1 MRCSFHILCQNEPIS
16 NTSKFSKWPPFWGSG
31 ALLNRKLYRNLSYT
45 PFPSFWDFV
54 RRSSLNIN
62 GVMAISKFDLLF
74 DLVTYLC
81 DLCPTKAI
89 GFCVVADYICGPSL
103 VMIGQKLRPV
113 SQKMWQFHLNMN
125 IEGTL
130 WRHAVTSLVTSSLW
144 KSFWWMIYILSFYTC
159 CQIEAILK
167 TAKFFKLTKIWGP
180 GELFHHKCHRKYVI
194 LTG

>member
-1 MRCSFHILCQNEPIS
+1 MGP
-16 NTSKFSKWPPFWGSG
+16 
-31 ALLNRKLYRNLSYT
+31 LSYK
-45 PFPSFWDFV
+45 SYKV
-54 RRSSLNIN
+54 
-62 GVMAISKFDLLF
+62 
-74 DLVTYLC
+74 LC
-81 DLCPTKAI
+81 CGRLHMWTK
-89 GFCVVADYICGPSL
+89 L

-144 KSFWWMIYILSFYTC
+144 KSFWWMIYRLSFYTC

-180 GELFHHKCHRKYVI
+180 GELFRQSVTGSMLYESDSKWHSLHFELLIEVLAKKRRELWQFQNLAYF
-194 LTG
+194 LTWWPSFVTYLIVQVTCRNQWPSTYMDPIWWWFFKAFVNYAWQCANFV

>member
-1 MRCSFHILCQNEPIS
+1 MAHYHIKSVFDVHDVTDDVTAWRQSVPSIFMFKWNCHIFPMNALTYSQNCINRCILAEYR
-16 NTSKFSKWPPFWGSG
+16 
-31 ALLNRKLYRNLSYT
+31 ALFIFKVKGLIT
-45 PFPSFWDFV
+45 
-54 RRSSLNIN
+54 RSP
-62 GVMAISKFDLLF
+62 GHK
-74 DLVTYLC
+74 T
-81 DLCPTKAI
+81 

-113 SQKMWQFHLNMN
+113 SQKMSQFHLNMN
-125 IEGTL
+125 IEGTI

-180 GELFHHKCHRKYVI
+180 GELFIISV
-194 LTG
+194 TGSMLY

>member
-1 MRCSFHILCQNEPIS
+1 M
-16 NTSKFSKWPPFWGSG
+16 
-31 ALLNRKLYRNLSYT
+31 
-45 PFPSFWDFV
+45 PFPTFWDFV

-74 DLVTYLC
+74 DLVTYLW
-81 DLCPTKAI
+81 DLCPRKAI
-89 GFCVVADYICGPSL
+89 AFCVVADYICGPSL

-113 SQKMWQFHLNMN
+113 SQKMWQFHLNIN

-144 KSFWWMIYILSFYTC
+144 KSFWWLIYILSFYTC

-167 TAKFFKLTKIWGP
+167 TANLLKLTKIWGP
-180 GELFHHKCHRKYVI
+180 GELFHHKGHRKYVI

>member
-1 MRCSFHILCQNEPIS
+1 M
-16 NTSKFSKWPPFWGSG
+16 
-31 ALLNRKLYRNLSYT
+31 

-54 RRSSLNIN
+54 RRSSLI
-62 GVMAISKFDLLF
+62 LTELWLF
-74 DLVTYLC
+74 QNLTYFLI
-81 DLCPTKAI
+81 LWPSYGTVSPTKAI
-89 GFCVVADYICGPSL
+89 GFCVEADYICGPSL
-103 VMIGQKLRPV
+103 LMIGQKLRPV

>member
-1 MRCSFHILCQNEPIS
+1 MTISFKHEYRRHTLTSRCDVIS
-16 NTSKFSKWPPFWGSG
+16 DVMNIKNTFYVIMCDVLSISYVKM
-31 ALLNRKLYRNLSYT
+31 NLSQY
-45 PFPSFWDFV
+45 FEIFK
-54 RRSSLNIN
+54 IA
-62 GVMAISKFDLLF
+62 AILRFRCVIEPEVVFQNL
-74 DLVTYLC
+74 TYFLI
-81 DLCPTKAI
+81 LWP
-89 GFCVVADYICGPSL
+89 DYICGPSL
-103 VMIGQKLRPV
+103 VMIGQKLPPV

-167 TAKFFKLTKIWGP
+167 TAKFLKLTKIWGP

>member
-1 MRCSFHILCQNEPIS
+1 M
-16 NTSKFSKWPPFWGSG
+16 
-31 ALLNRKLYRNLSYT
+31 
-45 PFPSFWDFV
+45 PFPTFWDFV

-74 DLVTYLC
+74 LSCDLVMGLLSYKSYRVL
-81 DLCPTKAI
+81 
-89 GFCVVADYICGPSL
+89 CVVADYICGPCL

-113 SQKMWQFHLNMN
+113 SQKMWQFHLKMN

-130 WRHAVTSLVTSSLW
+130 WHHAVTSLVTSSLW

-167 TAKFFKLTKIWGP
+167 TAKYFKLTKIWGP

>member
-1 MRCSFHILCQNEPIS
+1 M
-16 NTSKFSKWPPFWGSG
+16 
-31 ALLNRKLYRNLSYT
+31 
-45 PFPSFWDFV
+45 PFPTFWDFV

-62 GVMAISKFDLLF
+62 GVMAISIFDLLF
-74 DLVTYLC
+74 DLVTWLW

-113 SQKMWQFHLNMN
+113 SQTMWQFHLNMN
-125 IEGTL
+125 IEATL

-144 KSFWWMIYILSFYTC
+144 KSFWWMIYMLSFYTC

-194 LTG
+194 LTKMPRALPTFWAIDRSSS

>member
-1 MRCSFHILCQNEPIS
+1 M
-16 NTSKFSKWPPFWGSG
+16 
-31 ALLNRKLYRNLSYT
+31 
-45 PFPSFWDFV
+45 
-54 RRSSLNIN
+54 
-62 GVMAISKFDLLF
+62 
-74 DLVTYLC
+74 
-81 DLCPTKAI
+81 
-89 GFCVVADYICGPSL
+89 ADYICGPSL

-167 TAKFFKLTKIWGP
+167 TAKLFKLTKIWGP
-180 GELFHHKCHRKYVI
+180 GELFHHKCQLWQFQNLAYF
-194 LTG
+194 LTWWPSFVTYLIVQVTCGEPVTQYIYGSNLVMICQSVRELCMKMR

>member
-1 MRCSFHILCQNEPIS
+1 MSFP
-16 NTSKFSKWPPFWGSG
+16 T
-31 ALLNRKLYRNLSYT
+31 
-45 PFPSFWDFV
+45 FWDFV
-54 RRSSLNIN
+54 PRSSLNIN
-62 GVMAISKFDLLF
+62 GVMAILIFDLLF
-74 DLVTYLC
+74 DLVAELW

-89 GFCVVADYICGPSL
+89 EFCVVADYICWPSL

-180 GELFHHKCHRKYVI
+180 GELFHPKCHRKYVI
-194 LTG
+194 LTA

>member
-1 MRCSFHILCQNEPIS
+1 M
-16 NTSKFSKWPPFWGSG
+16 
-31 ALLNRKLYRNLSYT
+31 
-45 PFPSFWDFV
+45 PFPTFWDFV
-54 RRSSLNIN
+54 RCSSLNIN

-74 DLVTYLC
+74 DLVTLLWN
-81 DLCPTKAI
+81 LCPTKAI

-113 SQKMWQFHLNMN
+113 SQKMWQFHLNIN

-130 WRHAVTSLVTSSLW
+130 WGHAVTSLVTSSLW
-144 KSFWWMIYILSFYTC
+144 KSFWWMIYILSFNTC

>member
-1 MRCSFHILCQNEPIS
+1 M
-16 NTSKFSKWPPFWGSG
+16 
-31 ALLNRKLYRNLSYT
+31 
-45 PFPSFWDFV
+45 PFPTFWDFV
-54 RRSSLNIN
+54 RRSSLNIT
-62 GVMAISKFDLLF
+62 GVMAISKL
-74 DLVTYLC
+74 TYFLI
-81 DLCPTKAI
+81 LWPSYGTFCPTKAI

-103 VMIGQKLRPV
+103 VMIAQKLRPV

-125 IEGTL
+125 IEGTR

-167 TAKFFKLTKIWGP
+167 TAKFFTLTKIWGP

-194 LTG
+194 STG